1 MCIISYLQFKAP
13 TYSSPII
20 YLSKKRERERYCIII
35 NHNKQWCSYTIDIS
49 YLDIIISFLH
59 QSFDSLISN
68 DIVLHF
74 IYYWNIAYIVHLY
87 KSNVTVTNYFII
99 FLQNVDVANLLLVF
113 IIGFHINSSLISHFH
128 LLIITHHIS
137 SL

>member
-87 KSNVTVTNYFII
+87 KSNVTATNYFII
-99 FLQNVDVANLLLVF
+99 FLQNIDVANLLLVF